1 VKRNYFIIFLIL
13 IASYL
18 AITGCFPTGL
28 DIPVSHSNVAT
39 PPAKLPTPTPFQP
52 IPLTAEPII
61 LTVWIS
67 PALPPELRTSLDPIM
82 VDPGLPFEV
91 VEDYAS
97 AQIRVEPNP
106 EIPLTE
112 WTYALVSPFPT
123 ISDGMTLDELKAIW
137 LGSDV
142 PILLSP
148 ATLSAVEPF
157 FGAPGDGSVEIVV
170 DEALLREAWERKP
183 ILGIVPFE
191 ALEPLWKV
199 LELDGLSPIRS
210 DFRQEG
216 YPLGISFGLSGDPV
230 AVEMLR
236 MQLDWPGGN
245 RDPDRM
251 TVLMMTG
258 VTALTRA
265 TAWRMEQRGITW
277 PGELIR
283 DWMRTADLAHVSNE
297 VSFTEACPPP
307 DPSPAIMRFCSSP
320 ENIGLLE
327 DLGVDIV
334 ELTGNHN
341 VDWNVDPYFYTLDL
355 YEQKQMLTFAGGENL
370 EEALKPTIVEHN
382 GNKLGFMGCNAV
394 GPSYALATETTP
406 GAAPCTSDELWE
418 TVAILREAGVLPIVT
433 FQWAEG
439 TALLPAQREA
449 FQSAVESGAI
459 IVSGSQAHQP
469 MGFEFYNDGFIHYG
483 LGNLFFD
490 QMQSD
495 NHRREFLDRHVFYD
509 GRHISTELLTAY
521 LENYAQPRPMTAEE
535 RADLL
540 GDIFK
545 ASGW

>member
-1 VKRNYFIIFLIL
+1 MKRKSFILFLIL
-13 IASYL
+13 IASCL
-18 AITGCFPTGL
+18 TLTGCFPAGFN
-28 DIPVSHSNVAT
+28 IPVSQSNVAT

-52 IPLTAEPII
+52 IPVTAEPVIF
-61 LTVWIS
+61 TVWIS
-67 PALPPELRTSLDPIM
+67 PALPSDLRPSLDPILA
-82 VDPGLPFEV
+82 DPDSPFEV

-106 EIPLTE
+106 EIPLTD

-123 ISDGMTLDELKAIW
+123 ISDGMTIDELKSIW

-142 PILLSP
+142 PLLLSP
-148 ATLSAVEPF
+148 STLSAVEPF
-157 FGAPGDGSVEIVV
+157 FGAPGDGSVEIVSE
-170 DEALLREAWERKP
+170 EALLREAWERKP

-191 ALEPLWKV
+191 ALDPLWKV

-210 DFRQEG
+210 DFRQEV
-216 YPLGISFGLSGDPV
+216 YPLRISFGLSGDPV

-251 TVLMMTG
+251 TTLMMTG

-277 PGELIR
+277 PGELIG
-283 DWMRTADLAHVSNE
+283 DWMRNADLTHVSNE

-327 DLGVDIV
+327 DLGVDLV

-341 VDWNVDPYFYTLDL
+341 VDWNIDPYLYTLDL

-370 EEALKPTIVEHN
+370 EDALEPTIVEHN

-406 GAAPCTSDELWE
+406 GAVPCTSEELWE
-418 TVAILREAGVLPIVT
+418 TVAELSEAGVLPIVT

-540 GDIFK
+540 GDIFR

>member
-1 VKRNYFIIFLIL
+1 MKRKSFILFLIL
-13 IASYL
+13 IASCL
-18 AITGCFPTGL
+18 TLTGCFPAGFN
-28 DIPVSHSNVAT
+28 IPVSQSNVAT

-52 IPLTAEPII
+52 IPVTAEPVI

-67 PALPPELRTSLDPIM
+67 PALPPDLRTSLDPILA
-82 VDPGLPFEV
+82 DPDSPFEV

-106 EIPLTE
+106 EIPLTD

-123 ISDGMTLDELKAIW
+123 ISDGMTIDELKSIW

-142 PILLSP
+142 PLLLSP
-148 ATLSAVEPF
+148 STLSAVEPF
-157 FGAPGDGSVEIVV
+157 FGAPGDGSVEIVSE
-170 DEALLREAWERKP
+170 EALLREAWERKP

-191 ALEPLWKV
+191 ALDPLWKV

-210 DFRQEG
+210 DFRQEV
-216 YPLGISFGLSGDPV
+216 YPLRISFGLSGDPV

-251 TVLMMTG
+251 TTLMMTG

-277 PGELIR
+277 PGELIG
-283 DWMRTADLAHVSNE
+283 DWMRNADLTHVSNE
-297 VSFTEACPPP
+297 VSFTDACPPP

-327 DLGVDIV
+327 DLGVDLV

-341 VDWNVDPYFYTLDL
+341 VDWNIDPYLYTLDL

-370 EEALKPTIVEHN
+370 EDALEPTIVEHN

-406 GAAPCTSDELWE
+406 GAVPCTSDELWE
-418 TVAILREAGVLPIVT
+418 TVTELSEAGVLPIVT

-540 GDIFK
+540 GDIFR

>member
-1 VKRNYFIIFLIL
+1 MIL
-13 IASYL
+13 IASCL
-18 AITGCFPTGL
+18 TLTGCFPAGFN
-28 DIPVSHSNVAT
+28 IPVSQSNVAT

-52 IPLTAEPII
+52 IPVTAEPVI

-67 PALPPELRTSLDPIM
+67 PALPTDLRTSLDPILT
-82 VDPGLPFEV
+82 DPDSPFEV

-106 EIPLTE
+106 EIPLTD

-123 ISDGMTLDELKAIW
+123 ISDGMTIDELKSIW

-142 PILLSP
+142 PLLLSP
-148 ATLSAVEPF
+148 STLSAVEPF
-157 FGAPGDGSVEIVV
+157 FGAPGDGSVEIVSE
-170 DEALLREAWERKP
+170 EALLREAWERKP

-191 ALEPLWKV
+191 ALDPLWKV

-210 DFRQEG
+210 DFRQEV
-216 YPLGISFGLSGDPV
+216 YPLRISFGLSGDPV

-251 TVLMMTG
+251 TTLMMTG

-277 PGELIR
+277 PGELIG
-283 DWMRTADLAHVSNE
+283 DWMRNADLTHVSNE
-297 VSFTEACPPP
+297 VSFTDACPPP
-307 DPSPAIMRFCSSP
+307 DPSPSIMRFCSSP

-327 DLGVDIV
+327 DLGVDLV

-341 VDWNVDPYFYTLDL
+341 VDWNIDPYLYTLDL

-370 EEALKPTIVEHN
+370 EDALEPTIVEHN
-382 GNKLGFMGCNAV
+382 GNKFGFMGCNAV

-406 GAAPCTSDELWE
+406 GAVPCTSEELWE
-418 TVAILREAGVLPIVT
+418 TVTELSEAGVLPIVT

-469 MGFEFYNDGFIHYG
+469 MGFEFYNDRFIHYG

-540 GDIFK
+540 GDIFR

>member
-1 VKRNYFIIFLIL
+1 M
-13 IASYL
+13 
-18 AITGCFPTGL
+18 
-28 DIPVSHSNVAT
+28 
-39 PPAKLPTPTPFQP
+39 
-52 IPLTAEPII
+52 
-61 LTVWIS
+61 
-67 PALPPELRTSLDPIM
+67 RTTLDPILANP
-82 VDPGLPFEV
+82 DSPIEL

-97 AQIRVEPNP
+97 AQIRVEPDP
-106 EIPLTE
+106 VIPLTE

-123 ISDGMTLDELKAIW
+123 ISDGLTLDELKAIW

-148 ATLSAVEPF
+148 STLSAVEPL
-157 FGAPGDGSVEIVV
+157 FGAPGDGSVEIVGE
-170 DEALLREAWERKP
+170 EALLREAWERKP

-210 DFRQEG
+210 DFRQEA
-216 YPLGISFGLSGDPV
+216 YPLRISFGLSGDPV

-251 TVLMMTG
+251 TTLMMTG

-277 PGELIR
+277 PGELIG
-283 DWMRTADLAHVSNE
+283 DWMRNADITHVSNE

-327 DLGVDIV
+327 DLGIDLV

-341 VDWNVDPYFYTLDL
+341 MDWNVDPYLYTLDL

-370 EEALKPTIVEHN
+370 EDALEPTIVEHN

-406 GAAPCTSDELWE
+406 GAVPCTSEELWE
-418 TVAILREAGVLPIVT
+418 TVAELREAEVLPIVT

-439 TALLPAQREA
+439 TALLSAQREA